1 MGLEAKGLD
10 GIGLDEVVWDGVAV
24 GCDGVA
30 MRWCGDGV
38 GRGLGWN
45 GEGKGRDW
53 VGWGKVVN
61 GWLGIEWDG
70 LDSHCEPSRG
80 FGAAGVRALVPLT
93 HYIDFSKSAV
103 SRVVLACPAART
115 LPLRVFIAGPAPLF
129 SEFRLSFQ
137 WPLGFKN
144 LNWELAG

>member
-1 MGLEAKGLD
+1 MAVG
-10 GIGLDEVVWDGVAV
+10 WDGVAM
-24 GCDGVA
+24 GWDGVRMDWGGEVA
-30 MRWCGDGV
+30 GLGGMGQDGDGLAWD
-38 GRGLGWN
+38 RM
-45 GEGKGRDW
+45 
-53 VGWGKVVN
+53 GWG
-61 GWLGIEWDG
+61 GFSLRTHLG
-70 LDSHCEPSRG
+70 S
-80 FGAAGVRALVPLT
+80 GAAGVRAWVLLT
-93 HYIDFSKSAV
+93 HYIDFLKSAV